1 MSSVSNILLDKEIL
15 LESGT
20 NEVELLVFDVG
31 CHTFGINVAK
41 VREVL
46 RASQITILPQAHSSI
61 RGVFKL
67 RNNVIPCV
75 SLHDH
80 LGIAAEGENSESTM
94 ILSDFN
100 QQQTAFLVDEVERI
114 HRISWEDILPV
125 PQLDTLALSSITALA
140 RFEKR
145 LILMLDFEQIF
156 DEVTDQYF
164 RTDAVDNPLGL
175 AREELRILLV
185 EDSATVREAIG
196 NTLHQSGYQQVIF
209 HENGAQAWQWC
220 LDQLQQHQSV
230 DEFCDLVI
238 CDVEMP
244 RMDGLHLTRR
254 IKEHSTLRQLPVLLY
269 SSIITPDNYKKGQAV
284 GADAQVSKPELA
296 KVVHLADELIYSAR
310 QHRRAAAVEQATR
323 EPQAADAAPAGA
335 SPAPS
340 LPASPSPASAT
351 LPAQSPQSTMR
362 LPPEQ
367 AATEQAAPEQAPPE
381 QAATEQAPPEQ
392 AATEQAATEQA
403 PPEQAAPEQAA
414 PEQAAPEQA
423 ATEQA
428 ATEQAAPEQAPPEQ
442 AAPEQAAPEQAPPE
456 QAPPEQAPPEQ
467 AATEQAA
474 TEQAATEQAATEQ
487 AATEQAATEQ
497 APPEQA
503 APEQAAPEQAAPE
516 QAPPEQ
522 APPEQAPPEQAPPEQ
537 ATTGPSSEPATE
549 PAPQA
554 DGQSWQETD
563 SDRPDARLRRTF
575 LRELEGRVRDL
586 RELLDLTHGGEHGEE
601 VHRQAARIL
610 HTIKSA
616 AMVVPL
622 DEITHCTHAAEGLLV
637 AAQQDASRWPQEA
650 LEQYTDWLARLVEAP
665 EEMGERLAE
674 GEQLAEQ
681 WRSCTTT
688 A

>member
-423 ATEQA
+423 
-428 ATEQAAPEQAPPEQ
+428 
-442 AAPEQAAPEQAPPE
+442 
-456 QAPPEQAPPEQ
+456 
-467 AATEQAA
+467 
-474 TEQAATEQAATEQ
+474 
-487 AATEQAATEQ
+487 
-497 APPEQA
+497 
-503 APEQAAPEQAAPE
+503 
-516 QAPPEQ
+516 PPEQ